1 MSLGGSWWTRRLAW
15 IAFGLLWFFWLGY
28 EDRSTL
34 TVMLVAAALAGVLV
48 LEGWA
53 RWVRSAGGR
62 RKLARAV
69 VLGAGIGAAVG
80 PLTALLMLLKLSL
93 HAHPIPDFSSQ
104 QVWLALKVTPIWALA
119 GALAG
124 AAGWFAGLGSDRPS
138 PEPVAGSEGVEYNKH
153 DRPSGGTAKERAP
166 DQQH

>member
-1 MSLGGSWWTRRLAW
+1 MSVAGSWWPRRLAW

-34 TVMLVAAALAGVLV
+34 TVMLLAAALAGVLV

-53 RWVRSAGGR
+53 RWVRSVSGK

-69 VLGAGIGAAVG
+69 VLGAGLGAAVG
-80 PLTALLMLLKLSL
+80 PLTALLILLKLSL

-119 GALAG
+119 GALVG
-124 AAGWFAGLGSDRPS
+124 AAGWLAAQGSGRP
-138 PEPVAGSEGVEYNKH
+138 PAERVAGSEGVEYNVG
-153 DRPSGGTAKERAP
+153 DRFPAATTKEQAP
-166 DQQH
+166 DQEN